1 MCKCALVAVCN
12 TVLFDLLPFATAN
25 HFPFRWPRAN
35 CSQNVLGIGTGED
48 TATFD
53 NWGYPRWQLVL
64 CLALGW
70 LIAFACLIKGIKSAG
85 KVVYFTALFPY
96 VILIALL
103 VNTNIYCVVFR
114 SIWGMLNTLT
124 MLCTISQ
131 RFEV

>member
-1 MCKCALVAVCN
+1 M
-12 TVLFDLLPFATAN
+12 
-25 HFPFRWPRAN
+25 
-35 CSQNVLGIGTGED
+35 LGIGTGAD

-53 NWGYPRWQLVL
+53 NWGYPRWQLVV

-103 VNTNIYCVVFR
+103 VNMP
-114 SIWGMLNTLT
+114 SSSSL
-124 MLCTISQ
+124 
-131 RFEV
+131 